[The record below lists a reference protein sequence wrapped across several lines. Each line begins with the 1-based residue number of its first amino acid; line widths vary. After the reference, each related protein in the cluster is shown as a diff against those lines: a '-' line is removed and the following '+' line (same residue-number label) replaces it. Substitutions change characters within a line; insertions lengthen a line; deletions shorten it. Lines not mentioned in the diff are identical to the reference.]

1 MMKKTLTVLVPT
13 YNEESNI
20 EHFYNETSNV
30 LDDLTSYDVTILFVN
45 DGSKDASE
53 KVMKKLFS
61 EKSNVRY
68 LSLSRNYGKE
78 TAMIA
83 GIDSCDSD
91 AVVIMDCDLQHDPK
105 YILEML
111 EYFEEGYDDIY
122 AKRRSRGHE
131 GFIYKAFAKTF
142 YKVLQKMTKVD
153 ILENVGDFRLMSRRM
168 VNALKQF
175 REKERYT
182 KGYFSLIGYKKK
194 EILFDVHERD
204 SGESKWN
211 FFQLA
216 HLAINGITS
225 FTIAPLS
232 FITLFGVMV
241 AFAAFVYLMII
252 LVQALVYDSQT
263 PGYASTMIVVLFLG
277 GIQLISIG
285 VLGEYLGRVF
295 SEVKNRPLYF
305 IDERDGKKEDIT
317 IKS

>member
-20 EHFYNETSNV
+20 EGFYSETSKV
-30 LDDLTSYDVTILFVN
+30 LDKLESYDTTVLFVN
-45 DGSKDASE
+45 DGSSDQSE
-53 KVMKKLFS
+53 ARIKKLFS
-61 EKSNVRY
+61 EKANVKY
-68 LSLSRNYGKE
+68 ISLSRNYGKE

-83 GIDSCDSD
+83 GIDYCDSD
-91 AVVIMDCDLQHDPK
+91 AVVIMDCDLQHDPL
-105 YILEML
+105 YIIEML
-111 EYFEEGYDDIY
+111 KYYEEGYDDIY

-142 YKVLQKMTKVD
+142 YKILQKMTKVD

-168 VNALKQF
+168 VNALKLF

-194 EILFDVHERD
+194 EILFDVKERAV
-204 SGESKWN
+204 GESKWN

-241 AFAAFVYLMII
+241 AMAAFIYLMVI
-252 LVQALVYDSQT
+252 LIQALVYGAGT

-305 IDERDGKKEDIT
+305 IDEKDGKKEDIT
-317 IKS
+317 L